1 MKSPQINIYLIKQP
15 IKSYFETLILFLFM
29 DEYYSI
35 IYIIYTTSSLSI
47 HFSMDI

>member
-1 MKSPQINIYLIKQP
+1 MKQP

-29 DEYYSI
+29 DEYYF
-35 IYIIYTTSSLSI
+35 IIYTTSSLSI